1 MSADPEFSIEAKAM
15 TARAKTL
22 FLLTLTAAL
31 GACGGGG
38 GGGGSATASTGFA
51 KISTDNAP
59 AISAA
64 VVDSA
69 LESGE
74 IGDLVESAPL
84 VAIGGING
92 LGKTGI
98 GMLGKLGSTPAAGP
112 AAWYQ
117 AMIGPIKIDCAVN
130 GSVTLS
136 GEQTDP
142 TAPSAGDRFGLIF
155 DKCDD
160 GAGEVIDGGFEFVV
174 TSIDGNVDTGEFA
187 MSVSM
192 TVSGLSVT
200 GADGTEFVDGKVD
213 IGIDTSEPPVSSIT
227 VSGETLTIGENS
239 VTRSLADFAT
249 HATLDNSIAPAAYA
263 IESAGSVMSSEF
275 DGEIVYSTPV
285 TFQGSGDEYPYAGE
299 FLITG
304 DAGAS
309 IRLIAMDNV
318 KVRLL
323 IDEDGDGA
331 EDFTIETTWDAIRN

>member
-1 MSADPEFSIEAKAM
+1 M

-22 FLLTLTAAL
+22 FLVTMTTAL

-38 GGGGSATASTGFA
+38 GGSGGTTTSTGFA

-64 VVDSA
+64 VVDSV
-69 LESGE
+69 LQSGE
-74 IGDLVESAPL
+74 VGDLLDTAPL
-84 VAIGGING
+84 VAIGGITG
-92 LGKTGI
+92 TGKTGI
-98 GMLGKLGSTPAAGP
+98 AMIGKLGSTPAADP

-117 AMIGPIKIDCAVN
+117 AMIGPIRIDCAAN

-142 TAPSAGDRFGLIF
+142 TAPSAGDRFGLNF

-160 GAGEVIDGGFEFVV
+160 GTGEVVDGGFEFVV

-192 TVSGLSVT
+192 IVSDLSVT
-200 GADGTEFVDGKVD
+200 GPDGTEFVDGGVT
-213 IGIDTSEPPVSSIT
+213 ISVDTSELPVSSIT
-227 VSGETLTIGENS
+227 VSGENLTLGENT
-239 VTRSLADFAT
+239 VTRSLADFST
-249 HATLDNSIAPAAYA
+249 HATLDNSIAPQAYT

-285 TFQGSGDEYPYAGE
+285 TFQGSGDGFPYAGE

-309 IRLIAMDNV
+309 IRLIAMDSV
-318 KVRLL
+318 KVLLL